1 MKPGATPPPARHE
14 RILIADDEELVRMA
28 IKAILSIGG
37 YDLAMAE
44 DGAEAVEKF
53 RGASPR
59 FDLVVL
65 DVHMPRLDG
74 HGALLRIRE
83 IDSHARV
90 VLLSGGLHDFASEG
104 VTGLEGV
111 AFLHKPFDNEELLGL
126 VRQILDSRRAPG

>member
-1 MKPGATPPPARHE
+1 MKPGATPSSARRE
-14 RILIADDEELVRMA
+14 RILVADDEELVRMA

-37 YDLAMAE
+37 YDLTMAE

-53 RGASPR
+53 REASPR

-65 DVHMPRLDG
+65 DMHMPRLDG